1 MISWLK
7 GKVICNA
14 LFRGS
19 AVYCMQHL
27 QGCIW
32 SHGGAVV
39 GHQTC
44 DHEVASLITGQ
55 DVAA

>member
-1 MISWLK
+1 M
-7 GKVICNA
+7 ICNA
-14 LFRGS
+14 LFRVA
-19 AVYCMQHL
+19 AVYCVQPL

>member
-1 MISWLK
+1 M
-7 GKVICNA
+7 ICNA
-14 LFRGS
+14 LFHVA
-19 AVYCMQHL
+19 AVYCMQPL

-32 SHGGAVV
+32 SHGGAMIK
-39 GHQTC
+39 HQTC